1 MRTHHLG
8 EVLGPGFT
16 PESSQDTV
24 CGGGVRLVMTEV
36 VNLHRGLVK
45 MGFQGVVF
53 VGELGEIKRLG
64 MGLGQTQE
72 TSAKRFPRNPR
83 DRLGRRNGSKD
94 TTVLTHALLWRRF
107 TVWQAVVCDCWMHIP
122 SWLLRPV
129 DQGLFFASD
138 RKDGEE
144 PIRRK
149 QMCKME
155 GVFGKI

>member
-1 MRTHHLG
+1 VHTHHLG

-72 TSAKRFPRNPR
+72 TSAIGRLKRHQHSSEANVQDGGCVRENVGGIAGIAPRAPR
-83 DRLGRRNGSKD
+83 QRSR
-94 TTVLTHALLWRRF
+94 A
-107 TVWQAVVCDCWMHIP
+107 
-122 SWLLRPV
+122 
-129 DQGLFFASD
+129 
-138 RKDGEE
+138 
-144 PIRRK
+144 
-149 QMCKME
+149 
-155 GVFGKI
+155 

>member
-72 TSAKRFPRNPR
+72 TSAKRSPRNPR
-83 DRLGRRNGSKD
+83 DGHGRRKGSKD
-94 TTVLTHALLWRRF
+94 TTVLGACSALEMVHGMAGGGVRLLDAYSIL
-107 TVWQAVVCDCWMHIP
+107 AVATCG
-122 SWLLRPV
+122 SWIVLCFRPK
-129 DQGLFFASD
+129 
-138 RKDGEE
+138 RW
-144 PIRRK
+144 
-149 QMCKME
+149 
-155 GVFGKI
+155 